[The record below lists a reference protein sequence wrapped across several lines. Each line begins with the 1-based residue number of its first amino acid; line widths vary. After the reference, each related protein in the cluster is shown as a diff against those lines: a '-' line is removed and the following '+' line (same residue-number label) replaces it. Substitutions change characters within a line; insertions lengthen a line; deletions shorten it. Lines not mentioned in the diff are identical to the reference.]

1 MRIANVFGVALV
13 LTGVNV
19 SLAAA
24 ACSGS
29 NGRGW
34 ASGKGNG
41 QFEMV
46 ASDKT
51 CTISFVNFID
61 DAKGTKVPAS
71 EVKLTKA
78 PKSGPIGIAAGKG
91 LVYTPNA
98 GFSGQDKFCTRNT
111 APTVKG
117 TLSGCVTVTVR

>member
-1 MRIANVFGVALV
+1 MRNMVIFGTVLALAG
-13 LTGVNV
+13 LAT
-19 SLAAA
+19 SLAEA

-34 ASGKGNG
+34 GSGKGNG
-41 QFEMV
+41 AFEMT
-46 ASDKT
+46 AADKS
-51 CTISFVNFID
+51 CTISFPNFID
-61 DAKGTKVPAS
+61 EAKGTKVPAS

-78 PKSGPIGIAAGKG
+78 PKSGTIGIAAGKG
-91 LVYTPNA
+91 LVYTPKA